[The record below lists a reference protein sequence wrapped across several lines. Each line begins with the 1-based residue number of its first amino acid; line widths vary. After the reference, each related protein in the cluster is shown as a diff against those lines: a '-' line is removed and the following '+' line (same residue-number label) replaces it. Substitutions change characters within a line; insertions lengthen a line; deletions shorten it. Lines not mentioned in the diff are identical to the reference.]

1 MASSTR
7 GFQRSSPGRLVL
19 AGFTGTSLVGT
30 LLLLLPVSRS
40 AQAGADFVDALFT
53 AVSAVCVTGLIVV
66 DTPVYWS
73 GFGQV
78 VILLLIQVGGFG
90 AMTFASLLGLL
101 LYRRLGMKT
110 RVTAAAETKTVGIGD
125 VRTVLKNVAITS
137 VQVEAVVA
145 VILTLRFWLAYDR
158 FSFREAAWQGT
169 FHAVSSFN
177 NAGFSLFSDNLIPF
191 VDDPFIIVPVVV
203 AVVLGGIG
211 FPVILELRRRIS
223 PRHWT
228 LHVRLTLGTTLV
240 LIVGGWIYFIAVEWT
255 NQGTL
260 GGLDLG
266 GKVLASLMQSTM
278 PRTAGFN
285 SVDVGSMTD
294 EGLLGTIVLMFIG
307 GGSAG
312 TAGGIKVT
320 TFAVLM
326 LAVWAELRGEME
338 VHVFRR
344 RVDNRT
350 IRQAFALGALASA
363 VVFLA
368 TIIRM
373 RMEKASPLPL
383 FVEAVSAFGTVG
395 LSTGITFD
403 LTRGSEIVL
412 VMLMLIGRV
421 GPIAAIT
428 ALALRGSPRHF
439 SYPEGRPIIG

>member
-1 MASSTR
+1 MASSTQ
-7 GFQRSSPGRLVL
+7 GFARASPGRLVL
-19 AGFTGTSLVGT
+19 SGFTGFSLLGT
-30 LLLLLPVSRS
+30 VLLLLPVSRS
-40 AQAGADFVDALFT
+40 AEAGADFVDALFT
-53 AVSAVCVTGLIVV
+53 SVSAVCVTGLIVV
-66 DTPVYWS
+66 DTPTYWS
-73 GFGQV
+73 GFGQA
-78 VILLLIQVGGFG
+78 VIVLLIQVGGFG

-125 VRTVLKNVAITS
+125 VRTVIKNVAITS
-137 VQVEAVVA
+137 LQVEAVVA
-145 VILTLRFWLAYDR
+145 VLLTLRFWLGYDR
-158 FSFREAAWQGT
+158 FSFGEALWQGV

-191 VDDPFIIVPVVV
+191 AEDPFIILPVVV

-228 LHVRLTLGTTLV
+228 LHVRLTLATTAV
-240 LIVGGWIYFIAVEWT
+240 LIIGGWIYFLAVEWS
-255 NQGTL
+255 NQATL
-260 GGLDLG
+260 GGFGLDGRLL
-266 GKVLASLMQSTM
+266 VSLMQSTM

-285 SVDVGSMTD
+285 SIDYGQMTD

-326 LAVWAELRGEME
+326 LAVWAELRGEQE
-338 VHVFRR
+338 VHVFHR
-344 RVDNRT
+344 RVDSRVT
-350 IRQAFALGALASA
+350 RQAFSLGALASG
-363 VVFLA
+363 VVVLA
-368 TIIRM
+368 TIVLM
-373 RMEKASPLPL
+373 MLEEAGPLPL
-383 FVEAVSAFGTVG
+383 FFEAVSAFGTVG

-403 LTRGSEIVL
+403 LSRGSEIVL
-412 VMLMLIGRV
+412 VVLMLIGRV
-421 GPIAAIT
+421 GPITAIT
-428 ALALRGSPRHF
+428 ALALRSAPRHF